1 MQTSIFAFPT
11 DLSGEGAEAVLDNV
25 QERAGLGGVTLAT
38 VYHAARDVFPH
49 NPGRRVRYLE
59 NGVCYFPPDA
69 SRYRG
74 LTLQPRVSRL
84 VREEGDQLAG
94 LVAAAG
100 RRGLDV
106 HSWTVYLHVDWMD
119 EELAGVCERNAFG
132 DPQLTELCPA
142 NPDVAAYVAALT
154 GDIASRGVRRIVAES
169 LHYHPLEHGYHHER
183 YFLPLAPLTRFLL
196 GLCFCEH
203 CLSGAQTRGVDAE
216 RLRRWACD
224 EIQRAFD
231 GGPRGDEAGDGVEL
245 GAEEARGL
253 AGGDLAALLDARAE
267 AVAAIVRAADAAAAA
282 EGAAFT
288 FLDFSGAVK
297 GYAHGNPTGAPAPE
311 TAWTLGVDLGSVG
324 PAGGVEAIAYAAD
337 PERVRLD
344 LESYRATIPVGAP
357 RSAAMRFTLPDC
369 DTAENLASKLRLAAE
384 LGVEQVDFYHYG
396 FAPLSGLDL
405 IRDAVASAGV

>member
-1 MQTSIFAFPT
+1 VETSIFAFPT
-11 DLSGEGAEAVLDNV
+11 DLSGEGVEAVLDNV
-25 QERAGLGGVTLAT
+25 EERAGLAGVTLAT

-59 NGVCYFPPDA
+59 NGVCYFPPDQ

-74 LTLQPRVSRL
+74 LKLQPRVSRL
-84 VREEGDQLAG
+84 VSEADVLAE
-94 LVAAAG
+94 VIDAAG
-100 RRGLDV
+100 RRGLEVD
-106 HSWTVYLHVDWMD
+106 SWTVYLHVDWMD
-119 EELAGVCERNAFG
+119 EELAAACERNAFG
-132 DPQLTELCPA
+132 DPHLTELCPA
-142 NPDVAAYVAALT
+142 NPDVAAYVTALT
-154 GDIASRGVRRIVAES
+154 GDIASRGVRRILAES

-183 YFLPLAPLTRFLL
+183 YFLPLSPRARFLL

-203 CLSGAQTRGVDAE
+203 CLAGVHSRDVDAE
-216 RLRRWACD
+216 ALRRWARD
-224 EIQRAFD
+224 EIQQAFEGVPEA
-231 GGPRGDEAGDGVEL
+231 GGEPGRGELDEA
-245 GAEEARGL
+245 EARSL

-267 AVAAIVRAADAAAAA
+267 AVAAIVREADAAASA

-297 GYAHGNPTGAPAPE
+297 GYAHGRPVGAPAPQ

-344 LESYRATIPVGAP
+344 LEAYVGAIP
-357 RSAAMRFTLPDC
+357 TGTPLSAAMRFTPPDC
-369 DTAENLASKLRLAAE
+369 DTAGNLAAKLRLAAE

-405 IRDAVASAGV
+405 IREAIAAASA